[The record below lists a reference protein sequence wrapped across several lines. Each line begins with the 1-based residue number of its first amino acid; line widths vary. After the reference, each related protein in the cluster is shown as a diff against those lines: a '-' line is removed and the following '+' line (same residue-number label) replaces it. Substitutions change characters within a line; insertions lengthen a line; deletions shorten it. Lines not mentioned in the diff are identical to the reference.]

1 MTQLRFPGARGW
13 FRSTAGA
20 LVGLGV
26 VAFAWVASGDER
38 SLAAASNTGRTD
50 LDGDGLTDLQEGVLG
65 TRADEA
71 DTDGDSYSDLEERAR
86 GSGPLDPLSV
96 PAGRSFSIGTVASLE
111 GDQVSLLSAIY
122 VDDGPS
128 ESVELR
134 LGFVYRGAAVYL
146 RPISFPYKRG
156 FVRTGK
162 DAQDSIAVVEVAISQ
177 ALVRRLGQ
185 VNLFSI
191 ATSHI
196 PGVVGSAVSV
206 VPLVNFSGVTVSI
219 ESEELN
225 YSPVSGGNGIPTGI
239 TYRPL
244 VGDAGIPSSWS
255 GGEICYQR
263 TAAVAVDGVSIVHEV
278 ESADCQPMDT
288 YCSAA
293 DCAASRGT
301 SISLPDPAALA
312 GG

>member
-1 MTQLRFPGARGW
+1 MTQLRFPARGW

-26 VAFAWVASGDER
+26 VAFAWVASGNER
-38 SLAAASNTGRTD
+38 SLAAASNSGRTD
-50 LDGDGLTDLQEGVLG
+50 LDGDGLTDLQEEVLG

-71 DTDGDSYSDLEERAR
+71 DTDGDGYSDLEERAR
-86 GSGPLDPLSV
+86 GSDPLDTLSL
-96 PAGRSFSIGTVASLE
+96 PTGRAFSIGTVASLE
-111 GDQVSLLSAIY
+111 GDQVSLLSA
-122 VDDGPS
+122 VFVNDGPA

-146 RPISFPYKRG
+146 RPISFTHRRG

-162 DAQDSIAVVEVAISQ
+162 DTQDRIAVVEVAVSQ

-185 VNLFSI
+185 LNLFSI

-196 PGVVGSAVSV
+196 PGITGSAVSV

-219 ESEELN
+219 DAEELN
-225 YSPVSGGNGIPTGI
+225 YSPINGGSGTPTGI

-244 VGDAGIPSSWS
+244 AGDSGIPSSWS

-263 TAAVAVDGVSIVHEV
+263 TAAVGVDGVSIVHEV

-301 SISLPDPAALA
+301 SITLPDPAALA